1 MPRELLSSVPCLGDE
16 VVADEA
22 ATSHETHES
31 VAGFAP
37 WNGVTLNVGDW
48 VTTTASDNLRCF
60 QSGNVLGGRVADLLF
75 DELIGPGDPAR
86 RPCLVSPYHYRL
98 DWQLWFLAMGRL
110 DQPWAL
116 NLVFKLLQGDPG
128 VKTLL
133 AHDPFP
139 ARPPRYLRILEYRY
153 RFTRAG
159 EPGTWRRE
167 LLGTKLRPIAVDDP
181 ELLGYLQL
189 AGLL

>member
-1 MPRELLSSVPCLGDE
+1 
-16 VVADEA
+16 
-22 ATSHETHES
+22 
-31 VAGFAP
+31 
-37 WNGVTLNVGDW
+37 LNVGDW

-86 RPCLVSPYHYRL
+86 RPCRTTTASLGSSGSAPWGGSISR
-98 DWQLWFLAMGRL
+98 GRRTSSS
-110 DQPWAL
+110 
-116 NLVFKLLQGDPG
+116 KLLQGDPG

-153 RFTRAG
+153 RFRAG
-159 EPGTWRRE
+159 A
-167 LLGTKLRPIAVDDP
+167 L
-181 ELLGYLQL
+181 
-189 AGLL
+189 